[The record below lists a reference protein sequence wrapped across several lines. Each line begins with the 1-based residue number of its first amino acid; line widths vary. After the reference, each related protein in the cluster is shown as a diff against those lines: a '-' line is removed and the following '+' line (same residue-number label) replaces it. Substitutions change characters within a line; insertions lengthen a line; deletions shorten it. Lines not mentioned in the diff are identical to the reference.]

1 VTLRAFV
8 SAAYALMVR
17 TYAGIPG
24 KTLLE
29 AIDLAN
35 ETFGMK
41 TEEQIEAAVESQNEQ
56 SLKRLEALMAGV

>member
-1 VTLRAFV
+1 MTLRSFV
-8 SAAYALMVR
+8 QAAYALMVR

-35 ETFGMK
+35 ESFG
-41 TEEQIEAAVESQNEQ
+41 
-56 SLKRLEALMAGV
+56 LEAKPQISEGAKNAAALQQLDAMMQGVN

>member
-1 VTLRAFV
+1 MTLGTFV

-17 TYAGIPG
+17 VYAGIPD

-35 ETFGMK
+35 KSFGLESK
-41 TEEQIEAAVESQNEQ
+41 TQVSEGAKNAAALQQ
-56 SLKRLEALMAGV
+56 LERMMAGVQ